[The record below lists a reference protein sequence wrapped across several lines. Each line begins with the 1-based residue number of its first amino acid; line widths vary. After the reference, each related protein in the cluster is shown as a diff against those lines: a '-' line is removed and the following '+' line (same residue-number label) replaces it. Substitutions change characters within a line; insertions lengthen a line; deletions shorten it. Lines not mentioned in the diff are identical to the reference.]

1 VSDQRFREPQSQGA
15 GAELRRTTL
24 TTRLIDELDYVF
36 QNSEFFRSR
45 LIASGYT
52 PGSVSSFDEFRQLPV
67 LFRKDDERL
76 SIEASSATDGHPYGM
91 HLCADPRDVTVRQAT
106 SGTSGYPTWYLFT
119 KSDYET
125 FAQVGARYWHWC
137 GIRPGD
143 TVLFAMGSGMWVSA
157 LFVSALRDMGAC
169 PIPVGLEAGAQ
180 SLLRYADICRPTA
193 LLATPS
199 LCRMLIEQA
208 PDALG
213 KEVGELGIKSLILG
227 GEVGAGLPAVRRQLE
242 HAYGATVYDII
253 GPFWGNA
260 YASCDAPDYHGLHC
274 LTDDLSVWHQD
285 LRDPVT
291 GKPVLIQDGV
301 IGEACTSAGAH
312 QAAPMLKFG
321 SGDVLQV
328 FTEPCVCGFTGERIL
343 IRGRVQDM
351 LSIEG
356 THCFPADVINAVAD
370 CGDAVTGTLRIR
382 LSAPPPVVEPPL
394 SLLIEV
400 NGSVDL
406 EDSDTLR
413 QTIEARVGDSLGVPV
428 AVELVPGGSFDRSA
442 SKTDVTL
449 HEYAR

>member
-1 VSDQRFREPQSQGA
+1 MSDPRFREREIQGA
-15 GAELRRTTL
+15 NAETRRQRL
-24 TTRLIDELDYVF
+24 TDRLVGELKYVYDS
-36 QNSEFFRSR
+36 SEFFRQR
-45 LIASGYT
+45 LSTAGYS
-52 PGSVSSFDEFRQLPV
+52 PGSVTTFEEFRELPI
-67 LFRKDDERL
+67 LFRKEDERA
-76 SIEASSATDGHPYGM
+76 SIEASSASHGHPYGL

-125 FAQVGARYWHWC
+125 FARVGARYWHWC
-137 GIRPGD
+137 GVRPGD

-169 PIPVGLEAGAQ
+169 PIPVGLEAGPE
-180 SLLRYADICRPTA
+180 SLLRYADICHPTA

-213 KEVGELGIKSLILG
+213 KDVGDLGIRSLILG

-242 HAYGATVYDII
+242 DAYGATVYDII

-260 YASCDAPDYHGLHC
+260 SASCDADEYHGLHC

-285 LRDPVT
+285 LRDPLT
-291 GKPVLIQDGV
+291 GSAVPIVDGAL
-301 IGEACTSAGAH
+301 GEACTSAGSH
-312 QAAPMLKFG
+312 EAAPMVKYG

-328 FTEPCVCGFTGERIL
+328 FTEQCDCGFTGDRIV

-351 LSIEG
+351 LSIDG
-356 THCFPADVINAVAD
+356 THCFPADIINAVAG

-382 LSAPPPVVEPPL
+382 LSAPPPAVDPPL
-394 SLLIEV
+394 SLLVEA
-400 NGSVDL
+400 GSVVDL
-406 EDSDTLR
+406 GDSDSLR
-413 QTIEARVGDSLGVPV
+413 QMVETQVRDSIGVPV
-428 AVELVPGGSFDRSA
+428 SVELVASGTFDRSA